1 MSTEPAE
8 ILALPIE
15 ERALIAFQVAV
26 REAIEEHAREGLPMH
41 VWRDGKVVAVPAE
54 ELLDKS

>member
-1 MSTEPAE
+1 MSTVPAE

-26 REAIEEHAREGLPMH
+26 RKAIEEH
-41 VWRDGKVVAVPAE
+41 VRDGKVVAVPAE